1 MKKMLTL
8 AAAIVCA
15 VLALGAAGGCKNEE
29 NFSEKSYS
37 CAGESVQSV
46 NIDVRDSAVEI
57 APSEDGTLRLAYYES
72 EARTYEI
79 ALTDGTLAVTL
90 AKRDGLG
97 GYFGVLPDAQYRRI
111 RLFLP
116 ESALKALAVSTTNE
130 DITLAPL
137 SCTDS
142 VTLESNGG
150 NIGFEGL
157 FAREIGLTAKNG
169 DITGSIAGG
178 WDDFSILCTVKKG
191 ESNLPEQKEGGANA
205 LRVDCNNGDVAISF
219 ER

>member
-57 APSEDGTLRLAYYES
+57 APSEDGTLRLEYFES
-72 EARTYEI
+72 ESRAYEI

-90 AKRDGLG
+90 AERDGLG
-97 GYFGVLPDAQYRRI
+97 GYFGVLPDARFRTL

-116 ESALKALAVSTTNE
+116 DGLRALSVSTTGE

-137 SCTDS
+137 ALSERIWLS
-142 VTLESNGG
+142 ANGG
-150 NIGFEGL
+150 NIGFERL
-157 FAREIGLTAKNG
+157 SAREIGLNAKNG
-169 DITGSIAGG
+169 SITGSVVGG
-178 WDDFSILCTVKKG
+178 WDDFSIRCTVKKG
-191 ESNLPEQKEGGANA
+191 ESNLPALKEDGAND
-205 LRVDCNNGDVAISF
+205 LLVDCNNGDVTISF

>member
-8 AAAIVCA
+8 AAALVCA
-15 VLALGAAGGCKNEE
+15 VLVLGAAGGCKNEE

-57 APSEDGTLRLAYYES
+57 APSEDGTLRLEYFES
-72 EARTYEI
+72 ESRAYEI
-79 ALTDGTLAVTL
+79 ALTDSTLAVTL
-90 AKRDGLG
+90 AERDGLG
-97 GYFGVLPDAQYRRI
+97 GYFGVLPDARFRTL

-116 ESALKALAVSTTNE
+116 DGLRALSVSTTGE

-137 SCTDS
+137 ALSERIWLS
-142 VTLESNGG
+142 ANGG
-150 NIGFEGL
+150 NIGFERL
-157 FAREIGLTAKNG
+157 SAREIGLNAKNG
-169 DITGSIAGG
+169 SITGSVVGG
-178 WDDFSILCTVKKG
+178 WDDFSIRCTVKKG
-191 ESNLPEQKEGGANA
+191 ESNLPALKEDGAND
-205 LRVDCNNGDVAISF
+205 LLVDCNNGDVTISF

>member
-57 APSEDGTLRLAYYES
+57 APSEDGTLRLEYFES
-72 EARTYEI
+72 ESRAYEI
-79 ALTDGTLAVTL
+79 ALTDSTLAVTL
-90 AKRDGLG
+90 SERDGLG
-97 GYFGVLPDAQYRRI
+97 GYFGVLPDARFRTL

-116 ESALKALAVSTTNE
+116 DGLRALSVSTTGE

-137 SCTDS
+137 ALSERIWLS
-142 VTLESNGG
+142 ANGG
-150 NIGFEGL
+150 NIGFERL
-157 FAREIGLTAKNG
+157 SAREIGLNAKNG
-169 DITGSIAGG
+169 SITGSVVGG
-178 WDDFSILCTVKKG
+178 WDDFSIRCTVKKG
-191 ESNLPEQKEGGANA
+191 ESNLPALKEDGAND
-205 LRVDCNNGDVAISF
+205 LLVDCNNGDVTISF

>member
-57 APSEDGTLRLAYYES
+57 APSEDGTLRLEYFES
-72 EARTYEI
+72 ESRAYEI
-79 ALTDGTLAVTL
+79 ALTDSTLAVTL
-90 AKRDGLG
+90 SERDGLG
-97 GYFGVLPDAQYRRI
+97 GYFGVLPDARFRTL

-116 ESALKALAVSTTNE
+116 DGLRALSVSTTGE

-137 SCTDS
+137 ALSERIWLS
-142 VTLESNGG
+142 ANGG
-150 NIGFEGL
+150 NIGFERL
-157 FAREIGLTAKNG
+157 SAREIGLNAKNG
-169 DITGSIAGG
+169 SITGSVVGG
-178 WDDFSILCTVKKG
+178 WDDFSIRCTVKKG
-191 ESNLPEQKEGGANA
+191 ESNLPALKEDGANA
-205 LRVDCNNGDVAISF
+205 LLVDCNNGDVTISF

>member
-57 APSEDGTLRLAYYES
+57 APSEDGTLRLEYFES
-72 EARTYEI
+72 ESRAYEI

-90 AKRDGLG
+90 AERDGLG
-97 GYFGVLPDAQYRRI
+97 GYFGVLPDARFRTL

-116 ESALKALAVSTTNE
+116 DGLRALSVSTTGE

-137 SCTDS
+137 ALSERIWLS
-142 VTLESNGG
+142 ANGG
-150 NIGFEGL
+150 NIGFERL
-157 FAREIGLTAKNG
+157 SAREIGLNAKNG
-169 DITGSIAGG
+169 SITGSVVGG
-178 WDDFSILCTVKKG
+178 WDDFSIRCTVKKG
-191 ESNLPEQKEGGANA
+191 ESNLPALKEDGAND
-205 LRVDCNNGDVAISF
+205 LLVDCNNGDVTISF
-219 ER
+219 EL

>member
-29 NFSEKSYS
+29 NFSGKSYS

-57 APSEDGTLRLAYYES
+57 APSEDGTLRLEYFES
-72 EARTYEI
+72 ESRAYEI
-79 ALTDGTLAVTL
+79 ALTDSTLAVTL
-90 AKRDGLG
+90 AERDGLG
-97 GYFGVLPDAQYRRI
+97 GYFGVLPDARFRTL

-116 ESALKALAVSTTNE
+116 DGLRALSVSTTGE

-137 SCTDS
+137 ALSERIWLS
-142 VTLESNGG
+142 ANGG
-150 NIGFEGL
+150 NIGFERL
-157 FAREIGLTAKNG
+157 SAREIGLNAKNG
-169 DITGSIAGG
+169 SITGSVVGG
-178 WDDFSILCTVKKG
+178 WDDFSIRCTVKKG
-191 ESNLPEQKEGGANA
+191 ESNLPALKEDGAND
-205 LRVDCNNGDVAISF
+205 LLVDCNNGDVTISF

>member
-8 AAAIVCA
+8 AAALVCA
-15 VLALGAAGGCKNEE
+15 VLVLGAAGGCKNEE

-37 CAGESVQSV
+37 CAGESVHSV
-46 NIDVRDSAVEI
+46 NIDVRDSAIEI
-57 APSEDGTLRLAYYES
+57 APSEDGTLRLEYFES

-79 ALTDGTLAVTL
+79 ALTDGTLSVSLTADRGNL
-90 AKRDGLG
+90 
-97 GYFGVLPDAQYRRI
+97 FGILPDAQYRSLL
-111 RLFLP
+111 LFLP
-116 ESALKALAVSTTNE
+116 DGLHSLTAATTNE
-130 DITLAPL
+130 DITLSPL

-157 FAREIGLTAKNG
+157 FAREIELTAKNG
-169 DITGSIAGG
+169 NITGSIVGG
-178 WDDFSILCTVKKG
+178 WDDFSIRCTVKKG

-205 LRVDCNNGDVAISF
+205 LHVDCNNGDVAIDLKKQG
-219 ER
+219 

>member
-57 APSEDGTLRLAYYES
+57 APSEDGTLRLEYFES
-72 EARTYEI
+72 ESRAYEI
-79 ALTDGTLAVTL
+79 ALTDSTLAVTL
-90 AKRDGLG
+90 AERDGLG
-97 GYFGVLPDAQYRRI
+97 GYFGVLPDARFRTL

-116 ESALKALAVSTTNE
+116 DGLRALSVSTTGE

-137 SCTDS
+137 ALSERIWLS
-142 VTLESNGG
+142 ANGG
-150 NIGFEGL
+150 NIGFERL
-157 FAREIGLTAKNG
+157 SAREIGLNAKNG
-169 DITGSIAGG
+169 SITGSVVGG
-178 WDDFSILCTVKKG
+178 WDDFSIRCTVKKG
-191 ESNLPEQKEGGANA
+191 ESNLPALKEDGAND
-205 LRVDCNNGDVAISF
+205 LLVDCNNGDVTISF

>member
-79 ALTDGTLAVTL
+79 AFTDGTLSVSLTANGGTL
-90 AKRDGLG
+90 
-97 GYFGVLPDAQYRRI
+97 FGVLPDARFRTL

-116 ESALKALAVSTTNE
+116 DGLRALSVSTTGE

-137 SCTDS
+137 ALSERIWLS
-142 VTLESNGG
+142 ANGG
-150 NIGFEGL
+150 NIGFERL
-157 FAREIGLTAKNG
+157 SAREIGLNAKNG
-169 DITGSIAGG
+169 SITGSVVGG
-178 WDDFSILCTVKKG
+178 WDDFSIRCTVKKG
-191 ESNLPEQKEGGANA
+191 ESNLPALKEDGAND
-205 LRVDCNNGDVAISF
+205 LLVDCNNGDVAISF

>member
-57 APSEDGTLRLAYYES
+57 APSEDGTLRLEYFES
-72 EARTYEI
+72 ESRAYEI
-79 ALTDGTLAVTL
+79 ALTDSTLAVTL
-90 AKRDGLG
+90 AERDGLG
-97 GYFGVLPDAQYRRI
+97 GYFGVLPDARFRTL

-116 ESALKALAVSTTNE
+116 DGLRALSVSTTGE

-137 SCTDS
+137 ALSERIWLS
-142 VTLESNGG
+142 ANGG
-150 NIGFEGL
+150 NIGFERL
-157 FAREIGLTAKNG
+157 SAREIDLNAKNG
-169 DITGSIAGG
+169 SITGSVVGG
-178 WDDFSILCTVKKG
+178 WDDFSIRCTVKKG
-191 ESNLPEQKEGGANA
+191 ESNLPALKEDGAND
-205 LRVDCNNGDVAISF
+205 LLVDCNNGDVTISF